1 MNKCCSLLVKSR
13 TKEKIIHRVCQKMF
27 FCFFFR
33 LLSSAGLLLAHCSK
47 TAKYV
52 VKGLGGIIGS
62 EYVSYYTVVAC

>member
-1 MNKCCSLLVKSR
+1 MNKCRSLLVKSR

-27 FCFFFR
+27 LFFFR

>member
-1 MNKCCSLLVKSR
+1 MNKCRSLLVKSR

-27 FCFFFR
+27 FFFFFR